1 MLPAVPQPEGEEVC
15 FAKARLLRD
24 YKMAV
29 ADYNRAVQ
37 VLSLRL
43 GVLTKKE
50 YNEIRHFS
58 ESARVKSKNAR
69 LALECHEREH
79 GC

>member
-1 MLPAVPQPEGEEVC
+1 MWPSVPQPEGETLC
-15 FAKARLLRD
+15 FDKARLLRD
-24 YKMAV
+24 YKIAV

-37 VLSLRL
+37 LLSLRS
-43 GVLTKKE
+43 GVMTKQE
-50 YNEIRHFS
+50 YTEIRQFS

-69 LALECHEREH
+69 LAMERHEREH